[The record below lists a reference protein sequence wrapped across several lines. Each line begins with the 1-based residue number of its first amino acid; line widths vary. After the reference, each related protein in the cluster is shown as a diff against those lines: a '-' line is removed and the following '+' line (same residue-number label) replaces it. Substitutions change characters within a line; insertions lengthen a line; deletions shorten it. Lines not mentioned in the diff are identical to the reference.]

1 MFIKHRVNAMSSVQ
15 TPRSRR
21 AAVIP
26 GEASS
31 LDARIRRRSDTGEL
45 LEMARRLPEAD
56 RVLVE
61 RCLGLGLPAT
71 AVAAS
76 RGQNPRLV
84 QRRVRKLVRSMK
96 DPVFRFLCNHGK
108 LLPKALR
115 RTGESAVFEGKPLRQ
130 VGLAT
135 GQSLHRVRQQITTLR
150 ALAALKR

>member
-1 MFIKHRVNAMSSVQ
+1 MFIKHRVNAMSSDNAI
-15 TPRSRR
+15 RRRR
-21 AAVIP
+21 ARADAT
-26 GEASS
+26 ETSTT
-31 LDARIRRRSDTGEL
+31 DARIRRRSDTSEL

-61 RCLGLGLPAT
+61 RCLGLGLPAS

-76 RGQNPRLV
+76 RGQDPRLV

-96 DPVFRFLCNHGK
+96 DPVFRFLCHHGK

-135 GQSLHRVRQQITTLR
+135 GQSLHRVRQQLTTLR

>member
-1 MFIKHRVNAMSSVQ
+1 M
-15 TPRSRR
+15 
-21 AAVIP
+21 
-26 GEASS
+26 
-31 LDARIRRRSDTGEL
+31 
-45 LEMARRLPEAD
+45 
-56 RVLVE
+56 LVE
-61 RCLGLGLPAT
+61 RCLGLGLPAS

-96 DPVFRFLCNHGK
+96 SPVFRFLCTHGK
-108 LLPKALR
+108 LLPTALR

-135 GQSLHRVRQQITTLR
+135 GQSLHRVRQQLTTLR